1 VPLIICG
8 IATVSSA
15 LVAAAAAYPQF
26 TAQVAAVSLIL
37 GAVALCLASIS
48 DTTTVSPIGRRSV
61 ELLEYLAFAVV
72 VPLAVWLCGLYGAT
86 RSLNL
91 S

>member
-1 VPLIICG
+1 M
-8 IATVSSA
+8 
-15 LVAAAAAYPQF
+15 
-26 TAQVAAVSLIL
+26 L

>member
-1 VPLIICG
+1 M
-8 IATVSSA
+8 
-15 LVAAAAAYPQF
+15 
-26 TAQVAAVSLIL
+26 IL

-48 DTTTVSPIGRRSV
+48 KATTVSPIGLRSV
-61 ELLEYLAFAVV
+61 ELLEYLAFAGV

>member
-1 VPLIICG
+1 MM
-8 IATVSSA
+8 
-15 LVAAAAAYPQF
+15 
-26 TAQVAAVSLIL
+26 
-37 GAVALCLASIS
+37 GAVALCIASIGGA
-48 DTTTVSPIGRRSV
+48 TTISPIGRRSV